1 MKIIFAEYHVAKE
14 MALRAD
20 TEEEMDIALKKVQ
33 VFCD

>member
-1 MKIIFAEYHVAKE
+1 MKIIFASIE